1 MIRKNQEFIAHQGP
15 KYTLEWY
22 FDAQGKSIALDY
34 FEKMPRARQKKFD
47 YFLHLMGLMGK
58 ILDITKFR
66 HEGDGI
72 YVFKPQPDRF
82 FCFFVQGEK
91 IIITNAYEKK
101 TDKMSTTDYAKAQ
114 KLRSDYITRY
124 EKGTY
129 YENSNS

>member
-1 MIRKNQEFIAHQGP
+1 MILKNQEFIAHIGP

-22 FDAQGKSIALDY
+22 FDSKGKSLALNYFEEMPRSRQKKLDY
-34 FEKMPRARQKKFD
+34 F
-47 YFLHLMGLMGK
+47 LNLMGLMGK
-58 ILDITKFR
+58 ISDITKFR

-82 FCFFVQGEK
+82 FCFFFEGEK

-101 TDKMSTTDYAKAQ
+101 TDKMSSSDFLKSQ

-124 EKGTY
+124 QNGTY
-129 YENSNS
+129 YEKIKS